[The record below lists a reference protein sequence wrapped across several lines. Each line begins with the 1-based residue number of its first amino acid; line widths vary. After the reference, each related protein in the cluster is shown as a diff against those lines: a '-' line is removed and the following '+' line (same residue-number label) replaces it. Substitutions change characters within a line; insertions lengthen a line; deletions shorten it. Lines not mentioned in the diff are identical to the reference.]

1 VIVVQDFG
9 FLMAIK
15 MLNAHALTVTGVS
28 RPTFSYWRVIMSEL
42 CAYIAFGVFVF
53 AVLLIGHIIARFMED

>member
-1 VIVVQDFG
+1 
-9 FLMAIK
+9 
-15 MLNAHALTVTGVS
+15 
-28 RPTFSYWRVIMSEL
+28 MSEL